1 MIIAFAGVRVFEPDT
16 AGPGK
21 TIANASIWNGSEEI
35 DSLMSEV
42 QEIADTMRAIRLD
55 QADDYEAESFE
66 QLEIDEMEALAS
78 GTDFWKGF

>member
-1 MIIAFAGVRVFEPDT
+1 MLETEI

-21 TIANASIWNGSEEI
+21 HIADASIWNGSEEI